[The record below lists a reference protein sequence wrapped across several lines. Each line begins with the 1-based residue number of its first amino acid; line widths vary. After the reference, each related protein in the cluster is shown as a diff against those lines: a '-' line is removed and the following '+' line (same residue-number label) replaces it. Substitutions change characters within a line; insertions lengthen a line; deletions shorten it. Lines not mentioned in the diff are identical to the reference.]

1 MNIFN
6 PSIAPGAQI
15 FAIPGGVSGS
25 AKIYLKFA
33 SAPTAGSATFEIQ
46 RPGSTTWNSV
56 QNGSA
61 ISVISGAIV
70 VLVDGGFSAIR
81 VTFAGLTDGSSAI
94 LAVVDNST
102 ATPSSDL
109 LTDGGFGV
117 NRRIRVD
124 PGQTGFFAG
133 RMFRTFYEFNI
144 PTAGSLNLLFQTP
157 INFILWS
164 QQIDIDAGGIK
175 VENITNPTPGGVF
188 TELPVIGRNR
198 MTEAPQP
205 LYVSQ
210 MQCGQGG
217 TFTGGTIVDSLRL
230 RTAANQG
237 NSHSSNIVGGQD
249 SERGI
254 PPGTYGIRLT
264 PLSGIAEAT
273 LGTIHVMWEERP

>member
-6 PSIAPGAQI
+6 PVIANGAQT
-15 FAIPGGVSGS
+15 FSIPGGVAGS
-25 AKIYLKFA
+25 TKIYLKFA
-33 SAPTAGSATFEIQ
+33 SAPSAGTVTFEIQ
-46 RPGSTTWNSV
+46 RPGSADWTSV
-56 QNGSA
+56 QNGSLVGL
-61 ISVISGAIV
+61 SSGSAQV
-70 VLVDGGFSAIR
+70 MADGGFSAVR
-81 VTFAGLTDGSSAI
+81 LTFAGLVGGSGLT
-94 LAVVDNST
+94 LAVVEN
-102 ATPSSDL
+102 ATGTPASDL

-117 NRRIRVD
+117 NRRFRVD
-124 PGQTGFFAG
+124 SGQTGFFAG
-133 RMFRTFYEFNI
+133 RMFRTFYEFSI
-144 PTAGSLNLLFQTP
+144 PAAGSLNLLFQMP

-164 QQIDIDAGGIK
+164 QQIEIDAGGIK
-175 VENITNPTPGGVF
+175 VENIINPTIGGVF

-210 MQCGQGG
+210 MQCGQ
-217 TFTGGTIVDSLRL
+217 GGTIVDSLRL